1 VIAVRT
7 LRGRLTIA
15 LVLVFVLALAAS
27 TLMDKAQD
35 RAARHT
41 GATRSV
47 LATLDDEPYQD
58 AIVLGAFSMP
68 ALALIW
74 LVVFWSLRPLAR
86 ASAEARR
93 AGPHDPQARI
103 SPDGLP
109 AEIAPLVDA
118 VNGALDRMAQ
128 AVEAERR
135 FTENAAHELRTP
147 LAVLKLRLRRVEQA
161 QRAGG
166 AAAFDWPAI
175 GHDLAQMQRLVSQL
189 LDLARKEHAGLVGHL
204 EVNLA
209 RLVREAAAM
218 VLPLAEAQGRALTV
232 EAPDAL
238 LVIGQ
243 ADDLRDAIRNL
254 LENALWHGQGAILV
268 QVSRIDSEAV
278 LVISDQG
285 DGIPAE
291 LRERVFERFCKGAR
305 TSGSGLGLA
314 IVREVAL
321 AHGGAASLLPGPGC
335 RVQVRFK
342 ARPGALPLAL
352 P

>member
-1 VIAVRT
+1 
-7 LRGRLTIA
+7 
-15 LVLVFVLALAAS
+15 
-27 TLMDKAQD
+27 
-35 RAARHT
+35 
-41 GATRSV
+41 
-47 LATLDDEPYQD
+47 
-58 AIVLGAFSMP
+58 
-68 ALALIW
+68 
-74 LVVFWSLRPLAR
+74 
-86 ASAEARR
+86 
-93 AGPHDPQARI
+93 
-103 SPDGLP
+103 
-109 AEIAPLVDA
+109 
-118 VNGALDRMAQ
+118 
-128 AVEAERR
+128 
-135 FTENAAHELRTP
+135 
-147 LAVLKLRLRRVEQA
+147 
-161 QRAGG
+161 
-166 AAAFDWPAI
+166 
-175 GHDLAQMQRLVSQL
+175 
-189 LDLARKEHAGLVGHL
+189 
-204 EVNLA
+204 VNLA